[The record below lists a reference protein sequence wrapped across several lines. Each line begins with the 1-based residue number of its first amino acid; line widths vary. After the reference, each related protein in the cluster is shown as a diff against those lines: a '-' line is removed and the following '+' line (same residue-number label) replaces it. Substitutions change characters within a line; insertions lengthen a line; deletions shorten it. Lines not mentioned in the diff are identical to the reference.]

1 MSTSFGTQD
10 EATVH
15 LTSTICSLL
24 RSFPLRPEY
33 PDEQKDLQPHIAEVL
48 RQSLPNMQIVISVGE
63 GDRKPSV
70 NLFGTSFWPDI
81 EIRSA
86 DKPLIA
92 IEVKYVRPDKSS
104 SKAIAEAI
112 GQSLIY
118 TLRCSAVITFILHA
132 GKYNAKLV
140 GYDDQMHQRLRSN
153 GIELVLRRPQAA
165 SAKA

>member
-92 IEVKYVRPDKSS
+92 IEVKYVRPH
-104 SKAIAEAI
+104 
-112 GQSLIY
+112 
-118 TLRCSAVITFILHA
+118 LHA
-132 GKYNAKLV
+132 QMLSSHYIYSSRGKI
-140 GYDDQMHQRLRSN
+140 QRQTR
-153 GIELVLRRPQAA
+153 GLRRSDAPTAEVEGHRTGFEEAA
-165 SAKA
+165 SSQRQSIGPIR